1 MGTELCLEA
10 LDNALKS
17 TGEVPKM
24 FNIDQGSQFTSAEW
38 TSKLLDLGIKI
49 SWMANGNEWIMSSSS
64 GFGQVLNMRKF
75 IYSNTG
81 TVTALCEGLEKCFE
95 RNNTWRPH
103 EVLGNHTPSAV
114 YADKAPEHHQEKVK
128 PPRKVS

>member
-1 MGTELCLEA
+1 M
-10 LDNALKS
+10 DNVFIERFWPSVKYEEIYLF
-17 TGEVPKM
+17 EH
-24 FNIDQGSQFTSAEW
+24 
-38 TSKLLDLGIKI
+38 
-49 SWMANGNEWIMSSSS
+49 SS
-64 GFGQVLNMRKF
+64 
-75 IYSNTG
+75 
-81 TVTALCEGLEKCFE
+81 VTALREGLEKCFE